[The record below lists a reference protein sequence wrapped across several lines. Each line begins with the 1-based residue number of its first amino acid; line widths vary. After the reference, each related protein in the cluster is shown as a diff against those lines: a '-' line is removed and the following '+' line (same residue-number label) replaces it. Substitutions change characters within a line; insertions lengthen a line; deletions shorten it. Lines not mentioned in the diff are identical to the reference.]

1 MTAAAQHR
9 EGHSDPTAPKRPK
22 PTADAC
28 KSLRANNGNDSK
40 QTHPLKE
47 VEHNGRVE
55 RWNESG
61 KCF

>member
-9 EGHSDPTAPKRPK
+9 EGHSDPTAPKRPE

-40 QTHPLKE
+40 QIEANSSVKR
-47 VEHNGRVE
+47 G
-55 RWNESG
+55 G
-61 KCF
+61 A